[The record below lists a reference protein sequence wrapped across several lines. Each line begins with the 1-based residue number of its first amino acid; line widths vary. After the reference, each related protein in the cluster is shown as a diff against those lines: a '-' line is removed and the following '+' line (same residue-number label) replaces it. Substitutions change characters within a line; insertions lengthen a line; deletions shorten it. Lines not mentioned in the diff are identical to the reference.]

1 METPRADAPVIDVR
15 GLRKEYRNGV
25 VAVDDLDITIEGA
38 GVHGFLGPNGSGKT
52 TTIRCLL
59 GLIRPSAGDVRI
71 HGVDTTTS
79 LHSVIDRVGALVE
92 TPKFFPNFS
101 GRKNLKL
108 LAGVI
113 GIPDRRVE
121 ECLDI
126 VGLGERGKDRFGT
139 YSLGMKQRL
148 AVAAT
153 LLKDPDLIV
162 LDEPANGLDPAGIVE
177 IRQLIRSLGE
187 QGKTIFVSS
196 HQLGEVQQ
204 TCDEVMII
212 SKGRLV
218 RKGPVA
224 EIASLG
230 AGQDQIVSIP
240 NVPEAMAVLQQAGYK
255 VRPGNEPNTLLV
267 QIDPTQ
273 AGGITKTL
281 ADGGHYLQGLR
292 TSEASLESVFLELTR
307 GEGSL

>member
-1 METPRADAPVIDVR
+1 MTVIDVK

-25 VAVDDLDITIEGA
+25 VAVDDLDITIEGG

-59 GLIRPSAGDVRI
+59 GLIRPTAGEVRI
-71 HGVDTTTS
+71 LGTDTTRS
-79 LHSVIDRVGALVE
+79 LHDVVGRIGALVE
-92 TPKFFPNFS
+92 TPKFFPNFG

-113 GIPDRRVE
+113 GVPDTQVDH
-121 ECLDI
+121 CLEI
-126 VGLGERGKDRFGT
+126 VGLSERGGDRYGT

-153 LLKDPDLIV
+153 LLKDPDLII

-187 QGKTIFVSS
+187 NGKTIFVSS

-218 RKGPVA
+218 RKGPVS
-224 EIASLG
+224 EIASMG
-230 AGQDQIVSIP
+230 AGQSQIVTIENIP
-240 NVPEAMAVLQQAGYK
+240 AAMAVLQQAGFP
-255 VRPGNEPNTLLV
+255 VQPGNEPNTMVV
-267 QIDPTQ
+267 QVGADRAQ
-273 AGGITKTL
+273 DITRTL
-281 ADGGHYLQGLR
+281 AQANHFLRGLR
-292 TSEASLESVFLELTR
+292 QSEASLESVFLELTR

>member
-1 METPRADAPVIDVR
+1 MTVIDVK

-25 VAVDDLDITIEGA
+25 VAVDNLDITIEAG

-59 GLIRPSAGDVRI
+59 GLIRPTAGEVRLL
-71 HGVDTTTS
+71 GTDTTTS
-79 LHSVIDRVGALVE
+79 MSSVVDRIGALVE
-92 TPKFFPNFS
+92 TPKFFPNFG

-113 GIPDRRVE
+113 GLPDAQVDR
-121 ECLDI
+121 CLET
-126 VGLGERGKDRFGT
+126 VGLSERGGDRFAT

-153 LLKDPDLIV
+153 LLKDPDLII

-187 QGKTIFVSS
+187 HGKTIFVSS

-230 AGQDQIVSIP
+230 AGDHQIVTID
-240 NVPEAMAVLQQAGYK
+240 NIPEAMAVLQQAGFS
-255 VRPGNEPNTLLV
+255 VQPGNEPNTLLV
-267 QIDPTQ
+267 QVGAERAPD
-273 AGGITKTL
+273 ITRAL
-281 ADGGHYLQGLR
+281 AASDRYLHGLR
-292 TSEASLESVFLELTR
+292 PSEASLESVFLELTR

>member
-1 METPRADAPVIDVR
+1 MTVIDVQ

-25 VAVDDLDITIEGA
+25 VAVDDLDIAIEGA
-38 GVHGFLGPNGSGKT
+38 GVFGFLGPNGSGKT

-59 GLIRPSAGDVRI
+59 GLIRPTAGRVRI
-71 HGVDTTTS
+71 HGVDTTNS
-79 LHSVIDRVGALVE
+79 LHSVVDRIGALVE

-101 GRKNLKL
+101 GRKNLRM

-113 GIPDRRVE
+113 GISNREVDRSLE
-121 ECLDI
+121 T
-126 VGLGERGKDRFGT
+126 VGLAERGGDRFGT

-153 LLKDPDLIV
+153 LLKDPDLII

-177 IRQLIRSLGE
+177 IRQLIRSLAAE

-212 SKGRLV
+212 AAGRLV
-218 RKGPVA
+218 TKGPVA

-230 AGQDQIVSIP
+230 AGQHQVVTIYD
-240 NVPEAMAVLQQAGYK
+240 VPTAMAVLQQAQFP
-255 VRPGNEPNTLLV
+255 VQPGEEPNTLLV
-267 QIDPTQ
+267 QVTADR
-273 AGGITKTL
+273 AAEITEVL
-281 ADGGHYLQGLR
+281 ATNGQFLRGLR
-292 TSEASLESVFLELTR
+292 SSEASLESVFLELTS

>member
-1 METPRADAPVIDVR
+1 MTVIDVK

-25 VAVDDLDITIEGA
+25 VAVDDLDITIEGG

-59 GLIRPSAGDVRI
+59 GLIRPTAGEVRI
-71 HGVDTTTS
+71 LGTDTTRS
-79 LHSVIDRVGALVE
+79 LHDVVGRIGALVE
-92 TPKFFPNFS
+92 TPKFFPNFG

-113 GIPDRRVE
+113 GVPDTQVDH
-121 ECLDI
+121 CLEI
-126 VGLGERGKDRFGT
+126 VGLSERGGDRYGT

-153 LLKDPDLIV
+153 LLKDPDLII

-187 QGKTIFVSS
+187 NGKTIFVSS

-218 RKGPVA
+218 RKGPVS
-224 EIASLG
+224 EIASMG
-230 AGQDQIVSIP
+230 AGQSQIVTIDNIP
-240 NVPEAMAVLQQAGYK
+240 AAMAVLQQAGFP
-255 VRPGNEPNTLLV
+255 VQPGNEPNTMVV
-267 QIDPTQ
+267 QVGADRAQ
-273 AGGITKTL
+273 DITRTL
-281 ADGGHYLQGLR
+281 AQANHFLRGLR
-292 TSEASLESVFLELTR
+292 QSEASLESVFLELTR

>member
-1 METPRADAPVIDVR
+1 VTVIDVQ

-25 VAVDDLDITIEGA
+25 VAVDNLDITIGGG

-59 GLIRPSAGDVRI
+59 GLIRPTAGRVRI
-71 HGVDTTTS
+71 HGVDTTKS
-79 LHSVIDRVGALVE
+79 LHSVVDRIGALVE
-92 TPKFFPNFS
+92 TPKFFPNFG
-101 GRKNLKL
+101 GRKNLRM

-113 GIPDRRVE
+113 GIPDQQVDR
-121 ECLDI
+121 CLEV
-126 VGLGERGKDRFGT
+126 VGLTERGGDRFSS

-153 LLKDPDLIV
+153 LLKDPDLII

-177 IRQLIRSLGE
+177 IRQLIRSLGD

-212 SKGRLV
+212 SQGRLV
-218 RKGPVA
+218 TKGPVA

-230 AGQDQIVSIP
+230 AGQHQIVTIP
-240 NVPEAMAVLQQAGYK
+240 NVPAAMAVLQEARFPVQ
-255 VRPGNEPNTLLV
+255 PGNEPNTLLV
-267 QIDPTQ
+267 QVTPDRASEITQ
-273 AGGITKTL
+273 AL
-281 ADGGHYLQGLR
+281 AAGGHFLHGLR
-292 TSEASLESVFLELTR
+292 TSEASLESVFLELTS
-307 GEGSL
+307 GESSL

>member
-1 METPRADAPVIDVR
+1 MTVIDVQ

-25 VAVDDLDITIEGA
+25 VAVDDLDISIDGA

-59 GLIRPSAGDVRI
+59 GLIRPTAGQVRI
-71 HGVDTTTS
+71 HGIDTTKS
-79 LHSVIDRVGALVE
+79 LHSVVDRIGALVE

-101 GRKNLKL
+101 GRKNLRM

-113 GIPDRRVE
+113 GIPDREVDRSLE
-121 ECLDI
+121 I
-126 VGLGERGKDRFGT
+126 VGLAERGGDRFGT

-153 LLKDPDLIV
+153 LLKNPDLII

-177 IRQLIRSLGE
+177 IRQLIRSLAAE

-212 SKGRLV
+212 AKGRLV
-218 RKGPVA
+218 TKGPVA
-224 EIASLG
+224 EIAALG
-230 AGQDQIVSIP
+230 AGQHQIVTIAD
-240 NVPEAMAVLQQAGYK
+240 VPTAMAILQQAQFP
-255 VRPGNEPNTLLV
+255 VQPGNEPNTLLV
-267 QIDPTQ
+267 QVTPDRAGEITQ
-273 AGGITKTL
+273 AL
-281 ADGGHYLQGLR
+281 AANGHFLRGLR
-292 TSEASLESVFLELTR
+292 SSEASLESVFLDLTS